1 MTSQRPHLQIPPCWG
16 NELQHM
22 NLEGQIFNLKQ
33 QNNDTP
39 KDALTQ
45 IPRTFESVI
54 SCGEKGYTDV
64 ITLKILRQKILDV
77 LRGFPGGSDSKES
90 ACNAGDVDLNPG
102 LGRSLEKVMATHSSI
117 LAWRIL
123 WTEDV
128 LRGYNAI
135 THHVKEG
142 KEGRK
147 WHTIRKSQV
156 TMEVE
161 VGIMSFEDGRRD
173 MSQRMRAAS
182 GYWTRQGSRFPTR
195 ASKKTS
201 FNFNSMRPGCISTLQ
216 SSNIIIL
223 CCFKPHSVG

>member
-39 KDALTQ
+39 KDVLTQ
-45 IPRTFESVI
+45 IPRTFKSVI
-54 SCGEKGYTDV
+54 SCSEKGYTDV
-64 ITLKILRQKILDV
+64 ITLKILRQIILDV
-77 LRGFPGGSDSKES
+77 LRGFPGGSDRKES
-90 ACNAGDVDLNPG
+90 ACNAGDLGLNPG

-128 LRGYNAI
+128 LRGYNVI

-147 WHTIRKSQV
+147 WHTVRKSHV

-173 MSQRMRAAS
+173 TSQRMRAAS
-182 GYWTRQGSRFPTR
+182 GYWMRQGSRFPTR
-195 ASKKTS
+195 ASKETS
-201 FNFNSMRPGCISTLQ
+201 FNFNSMRPCCISTLQ
-216 SSNIIIL
+216 NSKIIIL
-223 CCFKPHSVG
+223 CCFKPHSVR